1 MCVHMDEQE
10 LIRQC
15 FDRLERLD
23 FKLLRTRTRIA
34 SAQAQLAV
42 AINKNEADDS
52 RAVLDRLYKRHERY
66 LILRTEALRRLI
78 IMD

>member
-1 MCVHMDEQE
+1 MRAC
-10 LIRQC
+10 
-15 FDRLERLD
+15 DRLERLD

-42 AINKNEADDS
+42 AINKKEADES
-52 RAVLDRLYKRHERY
+52 RAVLRRLARQHTRY
-66 LILRTEALRRLI
+66 LNLRTEALRRLI